1 MEKNNTE
8 EIETLKLILDML
20 NEENEFVAEEGE
32 EVHYLS
38 LNDLED
44 NGKTYIYINTEDE
57 KVVYF
62 NNIEDIIDKIEGLN
76 LDFKEQKKG

>member
-1 MEKNNTE
+1 MEKNKHE
-8 EIETLKLILDML
+8 ELETLELLLHML
-20 NEENEFVAEEGE
+20 NEENEFVSEKGE

-44 NGKTYIYINTEDE
+44 NGKNYIYINTFDE

-62 NNIEDIIDKIEGLN
+62 NNSEDIIDKIKDLN